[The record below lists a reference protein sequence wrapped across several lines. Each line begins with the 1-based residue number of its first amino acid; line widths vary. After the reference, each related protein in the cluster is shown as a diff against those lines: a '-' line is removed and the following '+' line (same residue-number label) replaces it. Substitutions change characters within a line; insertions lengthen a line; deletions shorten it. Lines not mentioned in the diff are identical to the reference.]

1 MKARDQTMQMS
12 WKARYQQ
19 VRLVLRQRGARDFQI
34 EVGDDILTYFHPA
47 RDCDFNAARL
57 RAYDHAVRFVRLRPP
72 SAPAPSEH
80 VATLEWER
88 VEAEA

>member
-1 MKARDQTMQMS
+1 MQMS

-34 EVGDDILTYFHPA
+34 EVGDGVLTYFHPV
-47 RDCDFNAARL
+47 RDCDSNAARL

-72 SAPAPSEH
+72 SDSDPSER
-80 VATLEWER
+80 VAALEWEP
-88 VEAEA
+88 VEAEG